1 MITETIW
8 LLIAILALILVIIY
22 LLSKKSNVASVQLG
36 NTLLLDENTTKP
48 KKLNNRIPRIP
59 RADMFHTLEDND
71 ECESDDDKDDRS
83 TYCYKVPQIQKE
95 TSEKH

>member
-71 ECESDDDKDDRS
+71 ECESDDDRI